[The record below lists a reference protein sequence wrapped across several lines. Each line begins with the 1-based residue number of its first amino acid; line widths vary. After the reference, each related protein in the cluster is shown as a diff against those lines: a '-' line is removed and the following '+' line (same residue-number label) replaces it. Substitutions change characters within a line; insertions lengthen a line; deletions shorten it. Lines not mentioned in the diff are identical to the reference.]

1 MIKNPI
7 VSVPKNTIRLL
18 SFCLISIALIS
29 CGSEKEE
36 TQQAEGD
43 VNKNMVTLTEA
54 QFNNAAI
61 KTGIAE
67 TKTVSDILKLN
78 GSIEVPPQNLISISI
93 PLGGYLKST
102 TMLPG
107 TIVKKGQVIATIE
120 DSQYI
125 QLQQDYLVTKAK
137 LAYSEQDQNRQKELN
152 KEKAGSDKALQLAE
166 AEYKSMKIAFA
177 AYAEKL
183 RLIGIDPDRLNENN
197 ISRQIQIRSS
207 VNGYVSKVNGN
218 IGSYFNP
225 SDVLMELINP
235 SDMHLTLTVF
245 EKDLGKLSRGQKAI
259 TYSNNNLE
267 KKYETEIGLISSNLS
282 AERTAEIHCHFKQFD
297 KNLIPGMYMN
307 AEIAVQN
314 NQEQTLPEKSVVNFE
329 GKNYVFS
336 EKGIRTYEM
345 TEVITGETENGF
357 TAIKTDL
364 GSKKIVIAGTYSL
377 LMQLKNLAEE

>member
-1 MIKNPI
+1 MKNANI
-7 VSVPKNTIRLL
+7 SVFKNIIRLH
-18 SFCLISIALIS
+18 SICLICIVLIS
-29 CGSEKEE
+29 CGTEKTE
-36 TQQAEGD
+36 TQQTKEN
-43 VNKNMVTLTEA
+43 VNKNLVTLTEA
-54 QFNNAAI
+54 QFKNADI
-61 KTGIAE
+61 KTGLAE
-67 TKTVSDILKLN
+67 TRMVSDVLRLN

-107 TIVKKGQVIATIE
+107 TMVKKGQVIATIE

-125 QLQQDYLVTKAK
+125 QLQQDYLVAKAK

-152 KEKAGSDKALQLAE
+152 KEKAGSDKILQLAE

-207 VNGYVSKVNGN
+207 INGYVSRVNGN
-218 IGSYFNP
+218 IGRYFNP
-225 SDVLMELINP
+225 SDVLIELINP
-235 SDMHLTLTVF
+235 SDIHLTLTVF

-259 TYSNNNLE
+259 SFSNNNPD

-297 KNLIPGMYMN
+297 KSLIPGMYMN

-329 GKNYVFS
+329 GKNYVFT
-336 EKGIRTYEM
+336 EKAIRTYEM
-345 TEVITGETENGF
+345 AEVITGETENGY
-357 TAIKTDL
+357 TTIKTDL
-364 GSKKIVIAGTYSL
+364 GTKKIVTAGTYSL
-377 LMQLKNLAEE
+377 LMQLKNLSEE

>member
-1 MIKNPI
+1 MKNANI
-7 VSVPKNTIRLL
+7 SVPKNIIRIH
-18 SFCLISIALIS
+18 SIYLIGIILIS
-29 CGSEKEE
+29 CGTEKTE
-36 TQQAEGD
+36 TQQTKESA
-43 VNKNMVTLTEA
+43 NKNLVTLTEA
-54 QFNNAAI
+54 QFKNAAI

-120 DSQYI
+120 DPQYI

-183 RLIGIDPDRLNENN
+183 RLIGIDPNRLSENN

-207 VNGYVSKVNGN
+207 INGYVSTVNGN

-225 SDVLMELINP
+225 SDVLIELINP
-235 SDMHLTLTVF
+235 SDIHLTLTVF
-245 EKDLGKLSRGQKAI
+245 EKDLGKLNRGQKAI
-259 TYSNNNLE
+259 AFSNNNPD
-267 KKYETEIGLISSNLS
+267 KKYEAEIGLISNNLS

-297 KNLIPGMYMN
+297 KSLIPGMYMN
-307 AEIAVQN
+307 AEITVQN
-314 NQEQTLPEKSVVNFE
+314 NQEQALPEKSVVNFE

-336 EKGIRTYEM
+336 EKTTRTYEM

-357 TAIKTDL
+357 TAVKTDL
-364 GSKKIVIAGTYSL
+364 GAKKIVIAGTYSL

>member
-1 MIKNPI
+1 MKNANI
-7 VSVPKNTIRLL
+7 SVFKNIIRLH
-18 SFCLISIALIS
+18 SICLICIVLIS
-29 CGSEKEE
+29 CGTENTE
-36 TQQAEGD
+36 TQQTKEN
-43 VNKNMVTLTEA
+43 VNKNLVTLTEA
-54 QFNNAAI
+54 QFKNADI
-61 KTGIAE
+61 KTGLAE
-67 TKTVSDILKLN
+67 TRMVSDVLRLN

-107 TIVKKGQVIATIE
+107 TMVKKGQVIATIE

-125 QLQQDYLVTKAK
+125 QLQQDYLVAKAK

-152 KEKAGSDKALQLAE
+152 KEKAGSDKILQLAE

-207 VNGYVSKVNGN
+207 INGYVSRVNGN
-218 IGSYFNP
+218 VGRYFNP
-225 SDVLMELINP
+225 SDVLIELINP
-235 SDMHLTLTVF
+235 SDIHLTLTVF

-259 TYSNNNLE
+259 SFSNNNPD

-297 KNLIPGMYMN
+297 KSLIPGMYMN

-329 GKNYVFS
+329 GKNYVFT
-336 EKGIRTYEM
+336 EKAIRTYEM
-345 TEVITGETENGF
+345 AEVITGETENGY

-364 GSKKIVIAGTYSL
+364 GAKKIVTAGTYSL
-377 LMQLKNLAEE
+377 LMQLKNLSEE